1 MSVQR
6 IKRVDMNKLVN
17 DAAGMVIEDAL
28 AFVEERAV
36 ALAPAV
42 TGNLRNSIGNRK
54 TGPTSG
60 EVYSNA
66 EYAVYVEFGSAS
78 FFLGKSVYIKGVGW
92 RYIGQHPGTPEQP
105 YMRPAL
111 DEYKARA
118 NKDWGQAVRKSYASN
133 KR

>member
-36 ALAPAV
+36 ALAPV
-42 TGNLRNSIGNRK
+42 DTTTLSNSIGNRK

-60 EVYSNA
+60 EVFANA
-66 EYAVYVEFGSAS
+66 EYAVYVEFGT
-78 FFLGKSVYIKGVGW
+78 
-92 RYIGQHPGTPEQP
+92 RYMQAQP

-111 DEYKARA
+111 DEYKGRA
-118 NKDWGQAVRKSYASN
+118 DKDWSQAVRKAYASN